1 MDSVPASSGPV
12 LEAAAD
18 WVLKLQDPAIT
29 PEEIGRWTAW
39 CAEDPE
45 HLHAFRSVQ
54 SLWQRSADIREMPV
68 GPHEL
73 AADRY
78 SGEVPVSQ
86 WRTAPPRAAPRWP
99 YALAASLLVA
109 AGVAAYLTAR
119 DDLDV
124 TAATGVNQQLQ
135 LEDRS
140 NVVLA
145 AGSTLRAT
153 FRSDAREVYLDRGEA
168 FFEVQKD
175 PARPFTVHTFG
186 RSITAIGT
194 AFNVRAEEGAFQVT
208 VTEGTVDVARADGKG
223 SRRRL
228 SAGEQISVIPGEAS
242 PRLARVDA
250 RRATG
255 WRSGSLQ
262 FVDEP
267 LSSVVSA
274 VSRYSRTPVS
284 LRSAELGSLRFTGT
298 VRADRID
305 EWLQG
310 LPNIFPVVVKRPDA
324 GGEIQTQPAPR

>member
-1 MDSVPASSGPV
+1 MDSAPAFSGPV

-18 WVLKLQDPAIT
+18 WVLRLQDPAIT

-45 HLHAFRSVQ
+45 HIRAFRSVQ
-54 SLWQRSADIREMPV
+54 SLWQRSADVREKPV
-68 GPHEL
+68 DAREL

-78 SGEVPVSQ
+78 SGNVPVAQ
-86 WRTAPPRAAPRWP
+86 WRAAPSRAASRWP

-109 AGVAAYLTAR
+109 AGMGAYLATR

-140 NVVLA
+140 SVVLA

-153 FRSDAREVYLDRGEA
+153 FRSDAREVFLDRGEA

-175 PARPFTVHTFG
+175 PARPFTVHAFG

-208 VTEGTVDVARADGKG
+208 VAEGAVDVAVAGGKG
-223 SRRRL
+223 ARQRL
-228 SAGEQISVIPGEAS
+228 SAGEQISVISGETL

-250 RRATG
+250 RSATG
-255 WRSGSLQ
+255 WRDGSLQ

-274 VSRYSRTPVS
+274 VSRYSRTPVN
-284 LRSAELGSLRFTGT
+284 LQSAELGSLRFTGT

-310 LPNIFPVVVKRPDA
+310 LSNIFPVVVRRQGA
-324 GGEIQTQPAPR
+324 GEEILIQPSAR